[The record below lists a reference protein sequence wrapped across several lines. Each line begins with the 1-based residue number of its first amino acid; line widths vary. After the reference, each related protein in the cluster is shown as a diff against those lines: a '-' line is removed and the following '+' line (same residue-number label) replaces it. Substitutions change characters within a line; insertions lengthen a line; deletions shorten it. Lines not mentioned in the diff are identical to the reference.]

1 MVVVK
6 KRSGRSCRE
15 QRGEALRLRS
25 LRSLNG
31 WRRDAKGERKN
42 GSGRS
47 TKREVMYER
56 ERGDSLVKKENKKI
70 KR

>member
-1 MVVVK
+1 
-6 KRSGRSCRE
+6 
-15 QRGEALRLRS
+15 
-25 LRSLNG
+25 LNG

-42 GSGRS
+42 GSGRP

-70 KR
+70 RR